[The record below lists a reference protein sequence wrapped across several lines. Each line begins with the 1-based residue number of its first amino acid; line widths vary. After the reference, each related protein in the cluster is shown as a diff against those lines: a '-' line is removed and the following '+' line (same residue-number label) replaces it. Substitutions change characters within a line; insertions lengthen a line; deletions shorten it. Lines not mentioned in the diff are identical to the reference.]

1 MNIAYPDLA
10 MGCVAGMMCLRM
22 SLRADGVGRVGMG
35 GVEGL
40 EEDRDHGD
48 EQRDG
53 TGGYEYPQVQSDA
66 VREAFQPLVHHE
78 P

>member
-1 MNIAYPDLA
+1 MRKDIPCRQDPIPAYTTLSF
-10 MGCVAGMMCLRM
+10 RT
-22 SLRADGVGRVGMG
+22 DGVGRVGMG

-40 EEDRDHGD
+40 EEDRDDGD
-48 EQRDG
+48 QEGDG
-53 TGGYEYPQVQSDA
+53 TGGYEYPRAQSDA